1 MSRHAFAQPRNVG
14 AISPAPTDTSSV
26 SASRKPSAQPQALRT
41 IQSVEPSHRTSN
53 LGDQPRSVSGAS
65 QHTRVVSGGSSQ
77 GGQPR
82 PPASNGPAPAR
93 QTLSG
98 QPFHPTD
105 EPREIYPSLPQFV
118 SPRNASPIPGATI
131 PVNPNAV
138 RVDSSS
144 PPAGLLARL
153 GIIDNQGGRS
163 GAKPNN
169 LGALN
174 PLDTRQLP
182 GHLQPPPS
190 AQSMQYPMQSHGPG
204 VGRGEE
210 RTLYEPQPS
219 RLEMLQTNIN
229 DPRFGGM
236 PTSASSTS
244 TFDSASMSAGN
255 SGKNFAPQGSR
266 FAKWFDQ
273 PQRGDTGSTGTMSPP
288 VQDLGPP
295 PIPPR
300 GGLMGAT
307 PPASDTSLQD
317 LLAIL
322 QNSQNGLGGPPGL
335 GRLPPSMQQQQALY
349 RERERERED
358 ILAARALQQQREAQI
373 RDARLME
380 HRDREALVRRQQ
392 QQQQMFAAQNGDFE
406 HRGSFV
412 SNDLVP
418 GLRPL
423 IQTRD
428 RDLFDQQQRM
438 DDRLG
443 FNVVPQNSGRLGP
456 MPGQES
462 LHLRSL
468 QQQQQQLY
476 AQQEPGLG
484 QGRMGINGFDGFSG
498 SGMGGG
504 SLGNGMGG
512 VMGRQ
517 NLLQQL
523 QQQHQQ
529 QLLEQRRL
537 EQQRLEQQQQ
547 RVEQQRLEQ
556 ARQQA
561 LLAQLGG
568 RGQALGPHGALTSSQ
583 NVGGAGRIPGNHLAQ
598 LQMGARQV
606 LDQYPEP
613 LSAGN
618 RIPYHDGPSLG
629 GYGSDSSS
637 SGINRLVPGSN
648 RGYGMSQG
656 GGGGHLNGFDNIRQH
671 QMGGTP
677 LQSQHLPQRG
687 LGGDTS
693 VDMRFQQHNH
703 LGYEGGSG
711 RSIQGSQHNGGFPQQ
726 QQHNAAPDLMALL
739 LGRQTNGQN

>member
-14 AISPAPTDTSSV
+14 AISPTPTDTSSV

-65 QHTRVVSGGSSQ
+65 QHARVVSGGSSQ

-82 PPASNGPAPAR
+82 PPAPNGPAPAR

-98 QPFHPTD
+98 QPLLPAD
-105 EPREIYPSLPQFV
+105 EPREIYPSLPPFV

-163 GAKPNN
+163 GSKPNN

-174 PLDTRQLP
+174 QLDARQLP
-182 GHLQPPPS
+182 AHLQPPPS
-190 AQSMQYPMQSHGPG
+190 AQSLQYPMQSHGLG
-204 VGRGEE
+204 AGRGEE

-229 DPRFGGM
+229 DPRFGSM

-244 TFDSASMSAGN
+244 TFDSASISAGN
-255 SGKNFAPQGSR
+255 SNKNFAPQGSR

-295 PIPPR
+295 PIPSR
-300 GGLMGAT
+300 GGLMGGT
-307 PPASDTSLQD
+307 PPASDASLQD

-335 GRLPPSMQQQQALY
+335 GRLPPNMQQQQQALY
-349 RERERERED
+349 RERERED
-358 ILAARALQQQREAQI
+358 LLAARALQQQREAQM

-380 HRDREALVRRQQ
+380 HRDREALVRRQ

-418 GLRPL
+418 GLRPP

-468 QQQQQQLY
+468 QHTAAALCS
-476 AQQEPGLG
+476 ARTWPWA
-484 QGRMGINGFDGFSG
+484 G
-498 SGMGGG
+498 SHG
-504 SLGNGMGG
+504 
-512 VMGRQ
+512 
-517 NLLQQL
+517 
-523 QQQHQQ
+523 H
-529 QLLEQRRL
+529 
-537 EQQRLEQQQQ
+537 QRL
-547 RVEQQRLEQ
+547 
-556 ARQQA
+556 
-561 LLAQLGG
+561 
-568 RGQALGPHGALTSSQ
+568 
-583 NVGGAGRIPGNHLAQ
+583 
-598 LQMGARQV
+598 
-606 LDQYPEP
+606 
-613 LSAGN
+613 
-618 RIPYHDGPSLG
+618 
-629 GYGSDSSS
+629 
-637 SGINRLVPGSN
+637 
-648 RGYGMSQG
+648 
-656 GGGGHLNGFDNIRQH
+656 
-671 QMGGTP
+671 
-677 LQSQHLPQRG
+677 
-687 LGGDTS
+687 
-693 VDMRFQQHNH
+693 
-703 LGYEGGSG
+703 
-711 RSIQGSQHNGGFPQQ
+711 
-726 QQHNAAPDLMALL
+726 
-739 LGRQTNGQN
+739 